1 MLKRDREWLET
12 QERQADNRVVVRLD
26 SASAE
31 PLEGQAGY
39 YHVVIEGFN
48 LYPRIAP
55 PLVTV
60 GGVAL
65 AQIQYQQDG
74 RRIEGV
80 LKEKPG
86 TGPVTIDYGYAEAV
100 LKDEIRWAKSER

>member
-1 MLKRDREWLET
+1 MLKREREWLEM
-12 QERQADNRVVVRLD
+12 QKRSADDRIVVRLD
-26 SASAE
+26 SALVE
-31 PLEGQAGY
+31 PLEDQGGY

-48 LYPRIAP
+48 LHPRIAP

-60 GGVAL
+60 GGVTL
-65 AQIQYQQDG
+65 EQIQYQPDG

-86 TGPVTIDYGYAEAV
+86 SGPVTIDYGYAEAE
-100 LKDEIRWAKSER
+100 LKDEIRWAKS